1 MTLHRTTVTKRLF
14 ALLASTSLIMAMGAC
29 SSDNETQSHEADS
42 TGTTTTVDAGNV
54 VIFTPSDG
62 ITISQQTP
70 LSKWEKLVPE
80 IVSSL
85 KDNAVKGSNI
95 TVKTASSLDKQSQ
108 SVQDYVVNHVNSTS
122 DDAGSSDKTTLV
134 VAPVADTTESDRQYG
149 DYASHDIT
157 WDGNSSDE
165 DAQDYAQSAKR
176 LVSALQLAQNEGM
189 KVALVSNTLQ
199 GFTPDVY
206 APMTTAEQVGQL
218 QAKQLVSKLELDK
231 TSSDNPKHIEVL
243 LPYDAADES
252 GNTVDATF
260 AQDVFK
266 GIWSVLG
273 PYFKDGKAV
282 SPSGTLTSSSTE
294 SDWVS
299 VAFDAA
305 KSERSNPRSPNV
317 LAWTR
322 THRVIPASTVSSP
335 AMIMWPVMF
344 PKSSM
349 ILDTPV
355 RRPTS
360 THPSPFPAS

>member
-29 SSDNETQSHEADS
+29 SSDNEAQSHEAGS

-85 KDNAVKGSNI
+85 KDNDVKGSNI

-157 WDGNSSDE
+157 WVGDSSDE

-176 LVSALQLAQNEGM
+176 LVS
-189 KVALVSNTLQ
+189 
-199 GFTPDVY
+199 
-206 APMTTAEQVGQL
+206 
-218 QAKQLVSKLELDK
+218 SKRG
-231 TSSDNPKHIEVL
+231 H
-243 LPYDAADES
+243 ES
-252 GNTVDATF
+252 R
-260 AQDVFK
+260 
-266 GIWSVLG
+266 
-273 PYFKDGKAV
+273 
-282 SPSGTLTSSSTE
+282 
-294 SDWVS
+294 VS
-299 VAFDAA
+299 VEHAA
-305 KSERSNPRSPNV
+305 GFHSGCV
-317 LAWTR
+317 R
-322 THRVIPASTVSSP
+322 TDDHGRAS
-335 AMIMWPVMF
+335 
-344 PKSSM
+344 
-349 ILDTPV
+349 
-355 RRPTS
+355 RPT
-360 THPSPFPAS
+360 AGQAAGQQA